1 MKKSL
6 LMLATL
12 AVTASVFGQGQVIFN
27 NRVTTGT
34 LGNVLSPI
42 FGPDPA
48 NPTLSKVGGT
58 PTGNPSGTTTYGG
71 PGLVGTGF
79 SAALFFAAGDT
90 GVTEGQLTAASVGG
104 TTTFRTSGSGLLT
117 QTTALLPG
125 VTGGRATFQVRAWD
139 NMGGTVT
146 TWDAALLRQDVA
158 KGKSNLF
165 SPPFDVG
172 FGTVQPPA
180 LQGLQS
186 FNIAAVP
193 EPSTIALGL
202 LGGLGTLVLFRRR
215 K

>member
-79 SAALFFAAGDT
+79 SAALFFAAGSSA
-90 GVTEGQLTAASVGG
+90 TEDQLIQASLGG
-104 TTTFRTSGSGLLT
+104 
-117 QTTALLPG
+117 QTT
-125 VTGGRATFQVRAWD
+125 
-139 NMGGTVT
+139 
-146 TWDAALLRQDVA
+146 
-158 KGKSNLF
+158 
-165 SPPFDVG
+165 
-172 FGTVQPPA
+172 
-180 LQGLQS
+180 
-186 FNIAAVP
+186 
-193 EPSTIALGL
+193 
-202 LGGLGTLVLFRRR
+202 
-215 K
+215 